1 MKTKKLINIMLV
13 VMASIAI
20 FSCVENDDYDI
31 PEINIEEP
39 VINGTIID
47 VNEVKN
53 AYLQAQNDGENFLT
67 FQETN
72 NYVSGYVV
80 SSDEAGNFFKELFI
94 QNTPENPTAG
104 VKILINVASLFGT
117 YEIGRK
123 VYVKLDGLSVG
134 IDSGVITIGTIVNNE
149 IDRIPAP
156 LEGDFIKRSSE
167 VASIVPQSLT
177 LSELTENHVGTLIN
191 LPKAQITQEQLSLS
205 YANEVGE
212 EFDGERILE
221 SCSDDGGSIILS
233 TSSFA
238 DFKTSTVPS
247 DAGSI
252 TAVLAKDFFGEQNV
266 LLIRDT
272 EDLDFQEARCEPQ
285 FLDPGIESN
294 STFQVVKSR
303 YEQEDGYEEIGLDE
317 NDLIIEGYVVGNDE
331 SGKFYKE
338 LLIQNTALDVDNSP
352 TDPRLGLRITLNR
365 QDLYQNFQIGRKVY
379 VKLNGLAID
388 MENGVLTI
396 GYPNVSEIQEIPD
409 GVIDSVIIPGS
420 EIEELIPLTK
430 DISDFNEND
439 ISTFVKIEDVQI
451 VLSESNLTYAGEA
464 FDDFDGSRTL
474 LSCETGQEIELQTST
489 FANFKSQLVNP
500 NRGSIQG
507 VLSRDYY
514 DDFNVLIINNT
525 DDVLFDNEQR
535 CDPVFEETF
544 ANVTD
549 DTNLDIDNWLNYA
562 EIGSELWTEQVYSG
576 NGYAEFNAYATGEST
591 NIGWLISPGIDM
603 DAQSGEILT
612 FQTEYAY
619 PDAGHYPLEV
629 YVSSDFDGTEAGI
642 LTATWEDITN
652 DVEIAHPDNTPDWFT
667 WVDSGPIDLSGY
679 TGTLYVAF
687 KYTGSDT
694 ANQNSTIHVDNVI
707 INVL

>member
-1 MKTKKLINIMLV
+1 MKTNKLINIMLV

-53 AYLQAQNDGENFLT
+53 AYLQAQSDGENFLT

-94 QNTPENPTAG
+94 QNASENPTAG
-104 VKILINVASLFGT
+104 VKVLINTASLFGT

-134 IDSGVITIGTIVNNE
+134 IDSGVITLGTIVNNE

-156 LEGDFIKRSSE
+156 LESDFIQRSSE

-331 SGKFYKE
+331 SGNFYKE